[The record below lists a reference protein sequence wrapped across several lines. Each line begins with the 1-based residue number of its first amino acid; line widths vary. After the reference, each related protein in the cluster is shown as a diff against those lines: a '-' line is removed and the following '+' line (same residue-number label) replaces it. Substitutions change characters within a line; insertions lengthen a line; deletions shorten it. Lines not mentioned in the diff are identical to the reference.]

1 MAGEA
6 SAEVEAAAVNMVEE
20 EEEVMAVIVLEDMEG
35 EDMAEVVMV
44 LAAFVDKLLILRWTN
59 FEYDYIELG
68 SSLNGLRWQ
77 TV

>member
-6 SAEVEAAAVNMVEE
+6 SAEVKAAAVNMVEE

-44 LAAFVDKLLILRWTN
+44 LAAFVDKLLILR
-59 FEYDYIELG
+59 
-68 SSLNGLRWQ
+68 
-77 TV
+77 